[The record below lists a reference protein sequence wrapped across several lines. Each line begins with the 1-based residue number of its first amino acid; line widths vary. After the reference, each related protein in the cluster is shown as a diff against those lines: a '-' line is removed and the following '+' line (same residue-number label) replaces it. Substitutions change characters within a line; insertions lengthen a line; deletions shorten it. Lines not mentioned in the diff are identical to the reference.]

1 MPDLGGLSLTLSVV
15 LFAVSAIAI
24 LVAGTRLTRV
34 ADALADRT
42 GLGEA
47 LVGAVL
53 LGGSTSLSGIVTSVT
68 AAYSGSAELAIS
80 NAAGGIAAQTV
91 FLAVADAFYRR
102 ANLEHAAASTANLAQ
117 GTLLVALLAIPLMAF
132 AGPEVTLWGIHP
144 ATPLLLAGYI
154 FGLRIISET
163 QEDPMWGPRVTTETQ
178 DEEEQD
184 SEDGDTA
191 GFSLAGLWVRFA
203 AFALVIGVA
212 GWVVA
217 RTGINIAEETGLSA
231 TFVGGILTAVVT
243 SLPELVTSVVA
254 VRRGA
259 LTLAVGGII
268 GGNAFDTIFVAFSD
282 IAYRD
287 GSIYHAISGQQV
299 YLISLTVLM
308 TGVLLLG
315 LLRRQERGFANI
327 GFESFLILLLYVG
340 SFVSLSFSG

>member
-1 MPDLGGLSLTLSVV
+1 MPDLGGISLTLSVV
-15 LFAVSAIAI
+15 LFAASAIAI
-24 LVAGTRLTRV
+24 LVAGTRLTSV

-53 LGGSTSLSGIVTSVT
+53 LGASTSLSGIVTSVT
-68 AAYSGSAELAIS
+68 AAYAGSAELAIS

-91 FLAVADAFYRR
+91 FLAVADAVYRR

-117 GTLLVALLAIPLMAF
+117 GTLLISLLAIPLMAF
-132 AGPEVTLWGIHP
+132 AGPQVTVLGVHP
-144 ATPLLLAGYI
+144 ATPLMLAAYL
-154 FGLRIISET
+154 FGLRIISKT
-163 QEDPMWGPRVTTETQ
+163 QEEPMWGPMETEETQ
-178 DEEEQD
+178 NEAEQD

-191 GFSLAGLWVRFA
+191 SLSLSGLWLRFSV
-203 AFALVIGVA
+203 FALTIGVA

-217 RTGINIAEETGLSA
+217 RTGINIAGQTGLTA
-231 TFVGGILTAVVT
+231 TFVGGVLTAVVT
-243 SLPELVTSVVA
+243 SLPELVTSVAA

-287 GSIYHAISGQQV
+287 GSIYHAITGQQV
-299 YLISLTVLM
+299 YLISLTILM

-315 LLRRQERGFANI
+315 LLRRQERGIANI

-340 SFVSLSFSG
+340 SFVLLSFGG

>member
-1 MPDLGGLSLTLSVV
+1 MPDLSGISLTMSVI
-15 LFAVSAIAI
+15 LFVASAIAI
-24 LVAGTRLTRV
+24 LVAGTRLTSV

-53 LGGSTSLSGIVTSVT
+53 LGASTSLSGIVTSVT
-68 AAYSGSAELAIS
+68 AAYAGSAELAIS

-91 FLAVADAFYRR
+91 FLAVADTVYRR

-117 GTLLVALLAIPLMAF
+117 GTLLVALLALPLMAF
-132 AGPEVTLWGIHP
+132 AGPQVTLFGVHP
-144 ATPLLLAGYI
+144 ATPLMLVAYL
-154 FGLRIISET
+154 FGLQVISKT
-163 QEDPMWGPRVTTETQ
+163 QSDPMWGPRVTDETQ
-178 DEEEQD
+178 DESEQD
-184 SEDGDTA
+184 SEDDSTA
-191 GFSLAGLWVRFA
+191 GLSLTGLWIRFSI
-203 AFALVIGVA
+203 FALTIGVA

-217 RTGINIAEETGLSA
+217 GTGINIAEQTGLTA
-231 TFVGGILTAVVT
+231 TFVGGVMTAIVT
-243 SLPELVTSVVA
+243 SLPELVTSIAA

-287 GSIYHAISGQQV
+287 GSIYHAITGQQV
-299 YLISLTVLM
+299 YLISLTILM

-315 LLRRQERGFANI
+315 LLRREERGIANI
-327 GFESFLILLLYVG
+327 GFESFLILVLYLG
-340 SFVSLSFSG
+340 SFALLSFGG

>member
-1 MPDLGGLSLTLSVV
+1 MSAV
-15 LFAVSAIAI
+15 LFAASAIVI
-24 LVAGTRLTRV
+24 LVAGTRLTNV

-53 LGGSTSLSGIVTSVT
+53 LGASTSLSGIVTSVT
-68 AAYSGSAELAIS
+68 AAYAGSAELAIS

-91 FLAVADAFYRR
+91 FLAVADAVYRR

-117 GTLLVALLAIPLMAF
+117 GTLLISLLAIPLMAF
-132 AGPEVTLWGIHP
+132 AGPQVTVLGVHP
-144 ATPLLLAGYI
+144 ATPLMLAAYL
-154 FGLRIISET
+154 FGLRIISKT
-163 QEDPMWGPRVTTETQ
+163 QEEPMWGPRETDETQ
-178 DEEEQD
+178 NEADQD
-184 SEDGDTA
+184 SEDEDTA
-191 GFSLAGLWVRFA
+191 GLSLTGLWLRFA

-217 RTGINIAEETGLSA
+217 RTGINIAAQTGLTA

-243 SLPELVTSVVA
+243 SLPELVTSVAA

-287 GSIYHAISGQQV
+287 GSIYHAITGQQV
-299 YLISLTVLM
+299 YLISLTILM

-315 LLRRQERGFANI
+315 LLRREERGIVNI

-340 SFVSLSFSG
+340 SFTLLSFGG